1 MTFDPVSSQT
11 DPAES
16 ERYIEGTIA
25 RTGTVFALNNISY
38 GGGISSLAD
47 EGSLSG
53 TVIETQDN
61 DGGTVRVVHFVFE
74 SITGIDP
81 DVDRPNIKQWLRASS
96 TANWE
101 PNSEYRSDDASS
113 STVERKSA
121 VIYLVLDC
129 SNSLDSSQI
138 SQIRNATINFIDSL
152 YTQYNAGLDPSQVG
166 ATTTVLSPGVWANGN
181 ISQYGQ
187 TKRYTFNVTAGTE
200 YSIWWNDSAAGNSTK
215 TLDIQVSAKYNG
227 QTSDIF
233 SNADSAWSTPQTFT
247 PTANGQVI
255 VTVQAGY
262 YYYTG
267 DYAIAYNWSGVN
279 PSVPA
284 LSLTGTVSVT
294 GAAPLGETLTADTT
308 NLGGSGTIGYQWNR
322 RTTETGADTAIAG
335 ATGSTYIP
343 VVADAGKYITL
354 TVTRIGRVGSVTS
367 NTTAIPAISEI
378 TGAVSISGGAYIG
391 GTLTA
396 DTASLGGSG
405 TIGYQ
410 WNRRTT
416 ETGADTAIPGATGST
431 YIPVTDDAGKYIT
444 VTVTRILST
453 GSVTS
458 NVTAAVTEPPCTLSW
473 SGDWIQSSDNVY
485 YSNSIGDN
493 DSTLQTLS
501 IITSTAAGCS
511 ITVTLTA
518 SSESGCDYGYA
529 SVLDGSA
536 STSSYQLR
544 VSGSSSNSY
553 TYTVP
558 AGAEYVGV
566 HHLYFRYQKDG
577 SLTSGDDRVTV
588 SVTVN

>member
-47 EGSLSG
+47 EGPLSG

-61 DGGTVRVVHFVFE
+61 DGETVRVVHFVFE

-81 DVDRPNIKQWLRASS
+81 DVDRPNIEQWLRASS

-113 STVERKSA
+113 STVERKSS

-129 SNSLDSSQI
+129 SNSLNTTQI
-138 SQIRNATINFIDSL
+138 GQIRTATINFINSL

-166 ATTTVLSPGVWANGN
+166 AATTVLSPGVWANGN

-187 TKRYTFNVTAGTE
+187 TKRYAFNVTSGTP

-227 QTSDIF
+227 QSTDIF
-233 SNADSAWSTPQTFT
+233 SNEDSAWSTPQTFT

-255 VTVQAGY
+255 VTVQARTY
-262 YYYTG
+262 STG

-284 LSLTGTVSVT
+284 SSLTGTVSIT
-294 GAAPLGETLTADTT
+294 GTPYIWETLTADTAS
-308 NLGGSGTIGYQWNR
+308 LGGSGTIGYQWNR

-343 VVADAGKYITL
+343 VVADAEKFITV
-354 TVTRIGRVGSVTS
+354 TVTRSGSIGSVTS
-367 NTTAIPAISEI
+367 SVQAIPAFS
-378 TGAVSISGGAYIG
+378 VSINAVYVSVGQ
-391 GTLTA
+391 TLTVN
-396 DTASLGGSG
+396 TENLGGSG

-416 ETGADTAIPGATGST
+416 ETGADTAIAGATGST

-444 VTVTRILST
+444 VTLTCSGSI

-458 NVTAAVTEPPCTLSW
+458 NATAEVTKPPPTLSW
-473 SGDWIQSSDNVY
+473 YGSWIRSSNDVY
-485 YSNSIGDN
+485 YSNSIGN
-493 DSTLQTLS
+493 NGSTWQTLT
-501 IITSTAAGCS
+501 ITSTAGCS
-511 ITVTLTA
+511 ITVTLTP
-518 SSESGCDYGYA
+518 STERHFDYGYA
-529 SVLDGSA
+529 STLDGSA
-536 STSSYQLR
+536 STSSYQFR

-553 TYTVP
+553 TYTIP
-558 AGAEYVGV
+558 AGTHY
-566 HHLYFRYQKDG
+566 LYFGYVKD
-577 SLTSGDDRVTV
+577 LTAASGADRVTV